1 MGSDSNSWHGTL
13 CIEVSPVPNT
23 IIIFGASG
31 DLAQRKLIPSLFN
44 LSRRNLFHAK
54 SRIIGCARS
63 PMDDASFRDVQ
74 HKALKE
80 RFPTCE
86 ISEIDTFLEKVFYIS
101 GGYDSPETYRG
112 IERKL
117 QELEQQQDPVPNR
130 TFYLATPAALYPIIV
145 PMLAELQLTAENYEG
160 VPWRH
165 VVLEKPF
172 GHDLDS
178 AIKLD
183 RLLHESLQERQ
194 IYRID
199 HYLGKE
205 TVQNI
210 LMLRFANIIF
220 EPVWNSHYID
230 NVQITVAESIGVEHR
245 AGYYEKAGLLR
256 DMFQNHMLEMLALT
270 AMEMPASFDAD
281 AIRDEKLKLIKSI
294 RPFPIKELDKY
305 IMRAQYASGNGM
317 PGYREEEGVSKDSTT
332 ETFVAAKF
340 LIDNWR
346 WRGVPFYLRSGKRLQ
361 KKVSEIVIN
370 FKRVPHSIFSELRP
384 EDLSADMLVLNVQP
398 EEGMALSIQAKQPG
412 PKLCMGR
419 LSLDFKY
426 SEVFGGDIPDAYERL
441 LLDCMLGDQTLFI
454 RSDVI
459 TASWRLFTPVLEAW
473 SKFDGNDLNC
483 PCRLRSYPAGS
494 CGPEEA
500 GELLCGCPSCWRDM

>member
-1 MGSDSNSWHGTL
+1 MEKNSNSWQGTL

-31 DLAQRKLIPSLFN
+31 DLVLRKLIPAIFN
-44 LSRRNLFHAK
+44 LSRRNLFHAR
-54 SRIIGCARS
+54 SRIIGCSRS
-63 PMDDASFRDVQ
+63 QLDDNSFREAQ
-74 HKALKE
+74 RKTLKE
-80 RFPTCE
+80 HFSSCE
-86 ISEIDTFLEKVFYIS
+86 LSEIDDFLEKVFYIS
-101 GGYDSPETYRG
+101 GGYDSPETYKA
-112 IERKL
+112 IDRKL

-145 PMLAELQLTAENYEG
+145 PMLAEFQLTEENYEG
-160 VPWRH
+160 IPWRH

-178 AIKLD
+178 AEKLD

-245 AGYYEKAGLLR
+245 SGYYEKAGLLR

-270 AMEMPASFDAD
+270 AMEMPAFFDAD
-281 AIRDEKLKLIKSI
+281 SIRDEKLKLIKSI
-294 RPFPIKELDKY
+294 RPFPIKELDQH
-305 IMRAQYASGNGM
+305 IIRALYASGNGM
-317 PGYREEEGVSKDSTT
+317 PGYRSEEVVNIYSST
-332 ETFVAAKF
+332 ETYVAAKF

-346 WRGVPFYLRSGKRLQ
+346 WRGVPFYLRSGKRLHR
-361 KKVSEIVIN
+361 KVSEIAIT

-384 EDLSADMLVLNVQP
+384 EDLSPDMLILNVQP
-398 EEGMALSIQAKQPG
+398 EEGMTLSIQAKQPG

-419 LSLDFKY
+419 LALDFKY
-426 SEVFGGDIPDAYERL
+426 SEAFGGSIPDAYERL

-459 TASWRLFTPVLEAW
+459 AASWRLFTPVLDAW
-473 SKFDGNDLNC
+473 SKFDASNLNC
-483 PCRLRSYPAGS
+483 PCHLRFYPAGS
-494 CGPEEA
+494 WGPDDA
-500 GELLCGCPSCWRDM
+500 GNLFAGNSPAWREL

>member
-1 MGSDSNSWHGTL
+1 MGSDSNSWQGTL

-63 PMDDASFRDVQ
+63 QMDDASFRDVQ

-80 RFPTCE
+80 RFPSCE
-86 ISEIDTFLEKVFYIS
+86 ISEIDAFLEKVFYIS

-160 VPWRH
+160 IPWRH

-178 AIKLD
+178 AVKLD

-332 ETFVAAKF
+332 ETFVAAK
-340 LIDNWR
+340 LMIDNWR

-361 KKVSEIVIN
+361 KKVSEIAIN

-426 SEVFGGDIPDAYERL
+426 SEAFGGDIPDAYERL

-494 CGPEEA
+494 CGPEDA